1 MITNLFL
8 STLVAIG
15 PVARPQ
21 LPQLTHND
29 YVNLAKVIRVE
40 AARNTLDE
48 YCVAASILNRVR
60 SNQFPNTVEKVIYSP
75 GQYEG
80 ITFRRNVRPDMNL
93 VRELKSEQGQSYL
106 RKALRIIGNR
116 TDFKGQRMLG
126 YRVPSEDPM
135 CHSKGNFYHYHWQ

>member
-1 MITNLFL
+1 MTNGWTPTSQITTFTHWNTLEKEVITNLFL

-80 ITFRRNVRPDMNL
+80 ITRNKNVRPDMSL

-106 RKALRIIGNR
+106 RRAS
-116 TDFKGQRMLG
+116 T
-126 YRVPSEDPM
+126 
-135 CHSKGNFYHYHWQ
+135 YHWQSNRF

>member
-48 YCVAASILNRVR
+48 YCVAASILNRVL
-60 SNQFPNTVEKVIYSP
+60 SDKFPNNISDVVFAP
-75 GQYEG
+75 GQYQG
-80 ITFRRNVRPDMNL
+80 LDSKRYIVPSTRL
-93 VRELKSEQGQSYL
+93 VEKLSSPHGQKSIAYWAKVLNG
-106 RKALRIIGNR
+106 R
-116 TDFKGQRMLG
+116 TDFKGQSMLG